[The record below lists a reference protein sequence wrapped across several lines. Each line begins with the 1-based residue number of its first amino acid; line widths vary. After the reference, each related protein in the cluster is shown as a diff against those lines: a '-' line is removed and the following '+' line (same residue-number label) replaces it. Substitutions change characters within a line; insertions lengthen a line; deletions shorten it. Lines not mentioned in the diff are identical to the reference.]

1 MTEVWGSPMSWTH
14 EQWLIVI
21 ILAFI
26 VIAIAVLIYRLLTIV
41 KTVNTK
47 RELPNLRPGRRPRGS
62 HRNPAAQPGSGAE
75 EESEENAE
83 KPSSNQSADR

>member
-1 MTEVWGSPMSWTH
+1 MTEVWGNPMSWTH
-14 EQWLIVI
+14 EQWLIVV

-62 HRNPAAQPGSGAE
+62 HRNPAVQSGSTVE
-75 EESEENAE
+75 EDNAE
-83 KPSSNQSADR
+83 DETSNRSSDR

>member
-62 HRNPAAQPGSGAE
+62 HRNPADQPGPGAE
-75 EESEENAE
+75 EESAE